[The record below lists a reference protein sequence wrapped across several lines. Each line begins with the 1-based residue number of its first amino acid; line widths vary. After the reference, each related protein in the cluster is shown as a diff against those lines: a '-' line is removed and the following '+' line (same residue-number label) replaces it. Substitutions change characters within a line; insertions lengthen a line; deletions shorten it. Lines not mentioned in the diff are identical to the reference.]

1 MKFGLKKLFA
11 RESAEEPTIDKA
23 LDEYSKN
30 TSIHGIKYWGEK
42 NRSWPEK

>member
-1 MKFGLKKLFA
+1 MKLRLRKLFA
-11 RESAEEPTIDKA
+11 RESAEEETIDKA

-42 NRSWPEK
+42 NRSWQEK